1 MEAVGGAAV
10 SDPGCGEAPKPVG
23 AAAVIDEPQPAAG
36 SQRGADRGKHPGK
49 IVVRE
54 SAEPTDRD
62 DAAERARRCR
72 IVLIL
77 QGTKGNKGT
86 ERTEV
91 TDHEPGAQGIHGR
104 CFEGLASPGHYGS
117 LHITHTR

>member
-1 MEAVGGAAV
+1 MEAIGGDPV
-10 SDPGCGEAPKPVG
+10 SDPGCGEAPEPVG

-62 DAAERARRCR
+62 DAAERARRCP
-72 IVLIL
+72 IALI
-77 QGTKGNKGT
+77 QGT

-91 TDHEPGAQGIHGR
+91 TDRETGAQGIHGR
-104 CFEGLASPGHYGS
+104 CLEGLASPGHYGS